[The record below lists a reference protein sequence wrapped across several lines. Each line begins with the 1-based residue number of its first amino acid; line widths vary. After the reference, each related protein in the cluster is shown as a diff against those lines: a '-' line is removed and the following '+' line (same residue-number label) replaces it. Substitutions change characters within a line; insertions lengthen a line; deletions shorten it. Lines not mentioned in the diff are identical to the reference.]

1 MKMHSRTP
9 FCPLRRLAGLLIS
22 LSVLPSI
29 SPSLRAASAAPS
41 AGTFVPAP
49 AGVVSAAPLAQDQFL
64 AALNRDLSAHFNLT
78 GELTLELLRP
88 WTPPARTAVS
98 WQVAVTEYPAVAAG
112 SMLVRCRVLADGVV
126 AGEFNLVLRASLWR
140 DAWVARAPQALGA
153 TFDAAQLETR
163 RVDLFRERD
172 ALPADVG
179 DSSFIFTR
187 ALTASRLLN
196 WRDISRR
203 PLVRKGEIVEVAAT
217 EGTLLI
223 TLKGLAMENGA
234 QGDTV
239 TVRNLESKRDIHAQV
254 VAENRVQVRF

>member
-1 MKMHSRTP
+1 MRT
-9 FCPLRRLAGLLIS
+9 RLS
-22 LSVLPSI
+22 LSLFLTAVL
-29 SPSLRAASAAPS
+29 ASAAPGGPAS
-41 AGTFVPAP
+41 GPAP
-49 AGVVSAAPLAQDQFL
+49 VGVVSAAPLAPDRFL
-64 AALNRDLSAHFNLT
+64 AALNREISTHFNLT

-88 WTPPARTAVS
+88 WTPPARPAAS
-98 WQVAVTEYPAVAAG
+98 WQVVITEYPVVAAS
-112 SMLVRCRVLADGVV
+112 SMLVRCRVLADGLT
-126 AGEFNLVLRASLWR
+126 AGESTLVLRAALWR
-140 DAWVARAPQALGA
+140 DVWVARAPQALGA

-163 RVDLFRERD
+163 RADVFRERD

-187 ALTASRLLN
+187 ALPAGRLLN

-203 PLVRKGEIVEVAAT
+203 PLVRKGEMVEVAAT

-239 TVRNLESKRDIHAQV
+239 TIRNLGSKRDIHAQV

>member
-1 MKMHSRTP
+1 M
-9 FCPLRRLAGLLIS
+9 RLLLALALFLTAGLL
-22 LSVLPSI
+22 P
-29 SPSLRAASAAPS
+29 AAP
-41 AGTFVPAP
+41 GGTTFVPAP
-49 AGVVSAAPLAQDQFL
+49 AGIVSAAPLAQDQFL
-64 AALNRDLSAHFNLT
+64 AALNRDLAAHFNLT

-98 WQVAVTEYPAVAAG
+98 WQVVVAEYPVVAAS
-112 SMLVRCRVLADGVV
+112 SMLVRCRVLADGVTV
-126 AGEFNLVLRASLWR
+126 GEASLVLRASLWR
-140 DAWVARAPQALGA
+140 DVWAARTPQPLGA
-153 TFDAAQLETR
+153 TFDATQLETR
-163 RVDLFRERD
+163 RVDVFRERD

-187 ALTASRLLN
+187 ALTANRLLS

-203 PLVRKGEIVEVAAT
+203 PLVRKGEMVEVAAT

-239 TVRNLESKRDIHAQV
+239 TVRNLDSKRDIHAQV